1 MSKKNKKTKE
11 TTIEDYYD
19 LKTKEMDELVSALK
33 GETTENKKPVSYKV
47 SDCIGEEATK
57 QGEASEYK
65 KSAKEFNPYKL
76 DRLSRIPTW
85 IKAFFIKFWFAG
97 MVCYLSQFGLGMI
110 ISNDE
115 NRMLL
120 TGVVLGIVVDVLVN
134 PALRYFQSS
143 DHEYDNYMM
152 FPFPFK
158 RFWTFFTNI
167 IYYVVVAMT
176 VMYMYRGLNFV
187 VDAIKG
193 TPDAMNIH
201 VGVEP
206 LLYGVFCFV
215 ADMAFIG
222 VKDLIVYLVKRKKRQ
237 KAEALAIRNEIDGV
251 AGDANAADGETN
263 VQPAVEEE
271 PADKKAR
278 KGKKGRK

>member
-57 QGEASEYK
+57 QGEVSEYK